1 MILKRKRQAIMRF
14 TDTFHCKVAISPCD
28 LILEIHHVLLISGL
42 VKYLGFSFRAHA
54 LILIASM

>member
-1 MILKRKRQAIMRF
+1 MRF
-14 TDTFHCKVAISPCD
+14 TDTFHCKVAIPPCD